1 MKPDM
6 EEVQHQDEAAD
17 TTGPATER
25 RSVPPV
31 VAGLVVLLLG
41 VLVGILI
48 RPLMI
53 SQHSNGA
60 STISARAAG
69 PSSGQTR
76 LMDAAIARTR
86 HFKGDSNAPVT
97 IIEFSD
103 FQ

>member
-1 MKPDM
+1 M
-6 EEVQHQDEAAD
+6 EEVQHQDETTRAA
-17 TTGPATER
+17 GPATER
-25 RSVPPV
+25 RGIPPV

-53 SQHSNGA
+53 SQHSNA
-60 STISARAAG
+60 SPATSGRAAG

-76 LMDAAIARTR
+76 LMDAAIAQTR